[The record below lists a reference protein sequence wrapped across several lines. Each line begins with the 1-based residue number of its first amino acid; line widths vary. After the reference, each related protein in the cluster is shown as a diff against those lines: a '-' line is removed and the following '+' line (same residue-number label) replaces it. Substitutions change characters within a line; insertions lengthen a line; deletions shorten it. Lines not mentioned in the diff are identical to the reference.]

1 MEFETHVTT
10 LYSVHL
16 QDLDGTTH
24 TAVSEEDDGLR
35 VVISP
40 ELALMPEDVA

>member
-1 MEFETHVTT
+1 MEFETHVTA

-24 TAVSEEDDGLR
+24 TVVSEEDDGSR
-35 VVISP
+35 IVISP
-40 ELALMPEDVA
+40 GLALMPEDVA